1 MSADTNVATIKSV
14 YDAFGRGDVRTILN
28 ALSDDVNW
36 ATEAAS
42 TAVPWYGVRSGK
54 SEVSAFFEQFGST
67 MEVDDFTPLAFAAN
81 ETDVMTV
88 VRMKAHHRA
97 NGRTMDMQ
105 MHHWFAFRD
114 GLIAHHRAT
123 EDTAQVEL
131 LFRA

>member
-1 MSADTNVATIKSV
+1 MSADTNVATVKSV
-14 YDAFGRGDVRTILN
+14 YDAFGRGDVQSILN
-28 ALSDDVNW
+28 ALSEDVDW

-67 MEVDDFTPLAFAAN
+67 MEVDEFTPVAFAAT

-88 VRMKAHHRA
+88 VRLRAHHRA
-97 NGRTMDMQ
+97 TGRSVAMQ

-114 GLIAHHRAT
+114 SLIAHHRAT

-131 LFRA
+131 LFRT